1 MHYHLKTPT
10 YFTLY
15 SCGHMFYQ
23 YIHKMEAGHKV
34 KEVFPLHY
42 ADIITHNLCQINMDS
57 FENKTTMFNL
67 CPCLCIRIKK
77 AHGKNKTIRSNL
89 ELHPAT
95 ICLCIKSKFSIQLL
109 IKWINMDMKS

>member
-42 ADIITHNLCQINMDS
+42 ADIITHIHAKGAFTEYGN
-57 FENKTTMFNL
+57 
-67 CPCLCIRIKK
+67 
-77 AHGKNKTIRSNL
+77 A
-89 ELHPAT
+89 
-95 ICLCIKSKFSIQLL
+95 
-109 IKWINMDMKS
+109 